1 MLKLA
6 LVVACCAGARKHN
19 DGGARNG
26 SAKIP
31 GRWIGK
37 QRPVRTPAPVAGP
50 VWLAPDDVVD
60 GPLLAPLNGS
70 FPRAFAKV
78 GHRFGAR
85 PFRGNDRWLR
95 VALREAKQNR
105 SRVLKVVV
113 LGGSPAAGEGCREP
127 LDGDDDDFAWL
138 YDPRTRG
145 SFATCAWPARLA
157 RYLSRVANVT
167 ALVFNMA
174 HGGSS
179 SETFL
184 ANGEALFREKRKR
197 SAVRTARGAA
207 SRWAR
212 RKLPPVVDDADLV
225 LLAFLANDFA
235 LGCGD
240 TNCFGER
247 SQKGLV
253 DFFRRARSPGPT
265 VALVDA
271 ALQRDA
277 VRDNLTAADY
287 KARHRAFAKAVGAPL
302 VDAVYAT
309 GGRYPDAR
317 EDALADAFALH
328 LAPAARSILDDALRR
343 WAGFGHYAAAYHEW
357 MAACVFYALI
367 APALDDDD
375 GPGGDDDGAP
385 AAACD
390 EAGEALALC
399 HLAEGAATALDFD
412 VDRGAAE
419 TARWR
424 YGEDVPGKPG
434 WVSCNGAHEI
444 AFDVVCERGDLV
456 VGFLES
462 YDPRMGAANV
472 TAAQAGGAVSKV
484 VDGKDL
490 GGSRASIFAMR
501 ALTGLAP
508 GAARVTVRVL
518 PRKRLPDG
526 EPKGCASFLAT
537 TPTGG
542 VCCLRDKFKLLS
554 LACT

>member
-197 SAVRTARGAA
+197 SAIRTARGAA

-235 LGCGD
+235 LGCGA

-444 AFDVVCERGDLV
+444 AFDVVC
-456 VGFLES
+456 
-462 YDPRMGAANV
+462 GATSSSA
-472 TAAQAGGAVSKV
+472 S
-484 VDGKDL
+484 
-490 GGSRASIFAMR
+490 SRATTR
-501 ALTGLAP
+501 AWARPTSPRPRPAAP
-508 GAARVTVRVL
+508 SPGSSTARTSAARARRSSRCARSRGWRPA
-518 PRKRLPDG
+518 PR
-526 EPKGCASFLAT
+526 A
-537 TPTGG
+537 
-542 VCCLRDKFKLLS
+542 
-554 LACT
+554 

>member
-6 LVVACCAGARKHN
+6 LVLACCAGARKHH

-78 GHRFGAR
+78 GHRFGAALQGQR
-85 PFRGNDRWLR
+85 Q
-95 VALREAKQNR
+95 VAPRRSAARQNR
-105 SRVLKVVV
+105 SRVLKVFV

-127 LDGDDDDFAWL
+127 LDGEDDDFAWL
-138 YDPRTRG
+138 YDPRTSG
-145 SFATCAWPARLA
+145 SAATCAWPARLA

-184 ANGEALFREKRKR
+184 ANGEALFRERRKR
-197 SAVRTARGAA
+197 SAIRTARGDA
-207 SRWAR
+207 SRWTR

-302 VDAVYAT
+302 IDAVYAT
-309 GGRYPDAR
+309 GGRYPDAH

-328 LAPAARSILDDALRR
+328 LAPAARSILDG
-343 WAGFGHYAAAYHEW
+343 AG
-357 MAACVFYALI
+357 
-367 APALDDDD
+367 
-375 GPGGDDDGAP
+375 
-385 AAACD
+385 
-390 EAGEALALC
+390 AG
-399 HLAEGAATALDFD
+399 
-412 VDRGAAE
+412 
-419 TARWR
+419 
-424 YGEDVPGKPG
+424 
-434 WVSCNGAHEI
+434 
-444 AFDVVCERGDLV
+444 
-456 VGFLES
+456 
-462 YDPRMGAANV
+462 
-472 TAAQAGGAVSKV
+472 
-484 VDGKDL
+484 
-490 GGSRASIFAMR
+490 RAS
-501 ALTGLAP
+501 
-508 GAARVTVRVL
+508 
-518 PRKRLPDG
+518 
-526 EPKGCASFLAT
+526 AT
-537 TPTGG
+537 TRPRTTSGW
-542 VCCLRDKFKLLS
+542 RP
-554 LACT
+554 ACFTL